1 MLKCI
6 EKKSGQVMAV
16 KIMRND
22 DEEKLIAAQN
32 EFEIQKNLKHP
43 GIIEA
48 KYYFLD
54 HIRNTSYTVMELIDG
69 KQIDEYVYSHGP
81 CNGNLESLSKLFL
94 EIIAKEIIRQ
104 ILDGVKYIHEQGVC
118 HRDIKPDN
126 IMLLKEKESS
136 EN

>member
-1 MLKCI
+1 VLKCI

-48 KYYFLD
+48 K
-54 HIRNTSYTVMELIDG
+54 
-69 KQIDEYVYSHGP
+69 
-81 CNGNLESLSKLFL
+81 
-94 EIIAKEIIRQ
+94 
-104 ILDGVKYIHEQGVC
+104 
-118 HRDIKPDN
+118 
-126 IMLLKEKESS
+126 
-136 EN
+136 